1 MKKLK
6 TLSYNRGARKML
18 LTMRLTLFLWIAGF
32 MQLSASVYSQT
43 TRLSVDLK
51 NASLEQ
57 ILDNIKQQSEF
68 NFLYRSDIF
77 EGVTNVDIKFSDVSL
92 ESILDKI
99 LVPEGFEYVIEDNVV
114 VIRKHTEQSPQET
127 TVSVVGKILDNNSR
141 PLPGTTI
148 RIKGTNI
155 GVASDKDGNYSI
167 RGKVDGEPVLVFSFI
182 GFKTQEIPV
191 NGNPIINVTMEA
203 DQQDVSEVV
212 VTGIFQK
219 SKASYTGSVTTV
231 TAAELAEMG
240 TRDIISKINYIDP
253 GFVIVENNELGS
265 DPNSLPEIN
274 IRGNSNVPNVNE
286 LQDNTRALLN
296 APLVVL
302 DGFESSLQK
311 LYDLNEFEVESITI
325 LKDASATAIYGARG
339 ANGVIVVTTKS
350 PMMGKLRVTY
360 SADINIETPDL
371 TSYNLLDAREKL
383 ELERIAGYWTG
394 NTYYNVLLNNVN
406 AGVNTDWL
414 SQPVRTGI
422 GQTHAIKI
430 DGGDKTFRYSASVRY
445 KNTIGVMKESGRDV
459 INGNISLSYYYKN
472 LRFSN
477 NLMID
482 EQHQSESPYGTFS
495 SYAQM
500 NPYYRVYDDAG
511 NLISDYTNAMG
522 GYNRIVGN
530 PLYNAELNTYDKSN
544 YFNFTN
550 NFMLEWKIKPAL
562 VLTSRIGLSRKLS
575 ESDAFRPAEHSD
587 YLGDE
592 YEGNNVF
599 RRGGYDYGTGR
610 GTSFEASVNLRYS
623 KVWKEKHSLY
633 SAFDYNIRESKG
645 YNYLFSAEGFTNEDF
660 DFLPLA
666 LGYLADSKP
675 NGSESHTRAIGL
687 VGNVNYTYDKRYF
700 VDLSLRT
707 DGASQYGSKKR
718 FAPFWSAGAGWNVHD
733 ETFLKDN
740 ATINFLKI
748 RYSTGITGS
757 QNFSAYQAQSTYQY
771 IIDRSYND
779 WMGATMMAL
788 GNENLQWQQ
797 KFNNNLGIEIKVLDN
812 RLSFTGDV
820 YIEKTKDLVSSVDIP
835 LANGFSSY
843 VENIGTMQNKGFEAK
858 ASAYLIR
865 KNNFRWILS
874 SGIQHNENK
883 IVEISQALVDA
894 QEEIES
900 EAATNP
906 SLVYKEGYSTRTI
919 WAVKSLGIDPSTG
932 KEVYLDRFGKQTLV
946 WNALDQVD
954 CGIAE
959 PKFRGNISSNLTYKG
974 LSLNMNF
981 GYFFGGQLYN
991 STLINKVENVD
1002 LRANVDARV
1011 YNDRWKSP
1019 GDVAKYKSITD
1030 NSTTYK
1036 SSRFVQNENTFTGQ
1050 NFTLTYQ
1057 MREDEIKKALKIS
1070 GIEHVALSF
1079 SASDL
1084 FYLSTVKRERGTS
1097 YPYSRHF
1104 AFSLRTTF

>member
-1 MKKLK
+1 
-6 TLSYNRGARKML
+6 
-18 LTMRLTLFLWIAGF
+18 MRLTLFLLIAGF

-43 TRLSVDLK
+43 TRLNVDLK
-51 NASLEQ
+51 NASFEE
-57 ILDNIKQQSEF
+57 ILDNIKEQSEF

-77 EGVTNVDIKFSDVSL
+77 KGLEKIDLKFADVTL
-92 ESILDKI
+92 ENILDKV
-99 LVPEGFEYVIEDNVV
+99 LVPEGFDYVIEDNVV
-114 VIRKHTEQSPQET
+114 VIRKRTEQTPQDST
-127 TVSVVGKILDNNSR
+127 MSVMGQVLDANGH

-155 GVASDKDGNYSI
+155 GVASDKDGNYTI
-167 RGKVDGEPVLVFSFI
+167 RGKVVGEPILVFSFI

-219 SKASYTGSVTTV
+219 SKASYTGAVTTV
-231 TAAELAEMG
+231 SAAELEEMG
-240 TRDIISKINYIDP
+240 TRNIISKINYIDP

-274 IRGNSNVPNVNE
+274 IRGNSNMPNVNE

-302 DGFESSLQK
+302 DGFESSLQR

-350 PMMGKLRVTY
+350 PTMGKLRVTY
-360 SADINIETPDL
+360 SADVNIETPDL
-371 TSYNLLDAREKL
+371 TSYNLLDAWRKL
-383 ELERIAGYWTG
+383 ELERRAGYWDG
-394 NTYYNVLLNNVN
+394 NPPYYNELLNNVN

-414 SQPVRTGI
+414 SQAVRTGI
-422 GQTHAIKI
+422 GQTHGIKI

-445 KNTIGVMKESGRDV
+445 KNTIGVMKESSRDV
-459 INGNISLSYYYKN
+459 INGSITLSYYYKN

-477 NLMID
+477 NLRID
-482 EQHQSESPYGTFS
+482 GQTQSESPYGSFS
-495 SYAQM
+495 SYAAM
-500 NPYYRVYDDAG
+500 NPYYRMRDDAG
-511 NLISDYTNAMG
+511 NLIIDYRNAMG
-522 GYNRIVGN
+522 GYNRIVSN
-530 PLYNAELNTYDKSN
+530 PLYNAELNTYDKSD
-544 YFNFTN
+544 YTSFAN
-550 NFMLEWKIKPAL
+550 NFMLEWKLKPTL
-562 VLTSRIGLSRKLS
+562 VLTGKIGISRRLS
-575 ESDAFRPAEHSD
+575 ESDAFKPAEHTD
-587 YLGDE
+587 FLGDE
-592 YEGNNVF
+592 YEGTNVF
-599 RRGGYDYGTGR
+599 KKGSYDYGTGR
-610 GTSFEASVNLRYS
+610 NTSFEASANLRYT
-623 KVWKEKHSLY
+623 KTWKDKHTLY
-633 SAFDYNIRESKG
+633 SAVDYNIRESKG

-666 LGYLADSKP
+666 LGYLSDSKP
-675 NGSESHTRAIGL
+675 TGGESHTRAIGI

-700 VDLSLRT
+700 ADLSLRT
-707 DGASQYGSKKR
+707 DGASQYGTKKR
-718 FAPFWSAGAGWNVHD
+718 FAPFWSAGVGWNMHD
-733 ETFLKDN
+733 EAFLKDN

-757 QNFSAYQAQSTYQY
+757 QNFSAYQAYSTYQY

-779 WMGATMMAL
+779 LMGATMMAL

-797 KFNNNLGIEIKVLDN
+797 KFNNNLGVEIKLLDN

-858 ASAYLIR
+858 ASAFLIR
-865 KNNFRWILS
+865 KNNFRWIVS
-874 SGIQHNENK
+874 SGIQHNENE
-883 IVEISQALVDA
+883 IIEISKALVDA
-894 QEEIES
+894 QSDLES
-900 EAATNP
+900 EQGTNP
-906 SLVYKEGYSTRTI
+906 RLVYKEGYSTRTI

-932 KEVYLDRFGKQTLV
+932 KEVYLDRFGNQTLE
-946 WNALDQVD
+946 WNALDQVA

-959 PKFRGNISSNLTYKG
+959 PKYRGNISSNITYKG

-1002 LRANVDARV
+1002 LRSNVDARV
-1011 YNDRWKSP
+1011 YNDRWMEP

-1057 MREDEIKKALKIS
+1057 MRENEIKKALKIS
-1070 GIEHVALSF
+1070 GIEYVSLSF